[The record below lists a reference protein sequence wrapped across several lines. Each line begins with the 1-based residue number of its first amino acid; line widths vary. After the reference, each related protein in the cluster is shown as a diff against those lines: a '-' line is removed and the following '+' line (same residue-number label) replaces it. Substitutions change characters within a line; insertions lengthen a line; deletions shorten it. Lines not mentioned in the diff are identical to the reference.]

1 MTEDGQLSSVLSIC
15 KLLPQKW
22 KLRHVRRRVFRP
34 SAAENVER
42 IRRGATDVVICRT
55 HDKLR
60 AGRALTELSNHE
72 MIAKLWVVEQHI
84 IPFKPRRVDRVVI
97 ISVVAERDIRRA
109 DDVLLEYSSSLCLFW
124 LLFHHKICEHN
135 ATPDHSLLANDAV
148 SAMQKKRFCCDKG
161 VRRDGLS
168 VRETLQFVADRR
180 CNALSLIVL
189 ADIQP
194 VQIAAFI
201 QYPRIRHSHHF
212 LSQQPSC
219 APERRVPCLHINRF
233 GHPRIQLFLRIVL
246 GLEKEFRHQCPVR
259 RCVFSKLHMLSS
271 QTLIYFS
278 ISLAHSVQASDSFKP
293 SSCQIPA

>member
-135 ATPDHSLLANDAV
+135 ATPDHFLFAHDAV
-148 SAMQKKRFCCDKG
+148 SAMQEKRPC
-161 VRRDGLS
+161 RDGSVCRECLS
-168 VRETLQFVADRR
+168 SREALQFVADRR
-180 CNALSLIVL
+180 CNTLPLIVL
-189 ADIQP
+189 MDIQP
-194 VQIAAFI
+194 VQIAGLIHVPKADNLAAFCRNDR
-201 QYPRIRHSHHF
+201 PVR
-212 LSQQPSC
+212 
-219 APERRVPCLHINRF
+219 PERLVPCL
-233 GHPRIQLFLRIVL
+233 
-246 GLEKEFRHQCPVR
+246 
-259 RCVFSKLHMLSS
+259 
-271 QTLIYFS
+271 
-278 ISLAHSVQASDSFKP
+278 
-293 SSCQIPA
+293 

>member
-1 MTEDGQLSSVLSIC
+1 M
-15 KLLPQKW
+15 
-22 KLRHVRRRVFRP
+22 RRRVFRP
-34 SAAENVER
+34 SAAENVEW
-42 IRRGATDVVICRT
+42 IRRGAADVVICRT

-60 AGRALTELSNHE
+60 AGRALTELPNHE
-72 MIAKLWVVEQHI
+72 MIAKLRVVEQHI

-97 ISVVAERDIRRA
+97 ISVVADRDIRRA
-109 DDVLLEYSSSLCLFW
+109 DDVLLEYSSPLCLFW
-124 LLFHHKICEHN
+124 LLFITKFVST
-135 ATPDHSLLANDAV
+135 TPRRITPCLRTTRYPRCRKTV
-148 SAMQKKRFCCDKG
+148 CCDKG

>member
-1 MTEDGQLSSVLSIC
+1 M
-15 KLLPQKW
+15 
-22 KLRHVRRRVFRP
+22 RRRVFRP

-42 IRRGATDVVICRT
+42 IRRGAADVVICRT

-60 AGRALTELSNHE
+60 AGRALTELPNHE
-72 MIAKLWVVEQHI
+72 MIAKLRVVEQHI

-97 ISVVAERDIRRA
+97 ISVVADRDIRRA
-109 DDVLLEYSSSLCLFW
+109 DDVLLEYSSPLCLFW

-135 ATPDHSLLANDAV
+135 AAPDHSLLANDAV

-194 VQIAAFI
+194 VQIAALI

-219 APERRVPCLHINRF
+219 APERRVPCLQINRF

-246 GLEKEFRHQCPVR
+246 GLEKEFHHQCQVR

>member
-42 IRRGATDVVICRT
+42 IRRGAADVVICRT

-60 AGRALTELSNHE
+60 AGRALTELPNHE
-72 MIAKLWVVEQHI
+72 MIAKLRVVEQHI

-194 VQIAAFI
+194 VQIAGLIHVPKADNLAAFCRNDR
-201 QYPRIRHSHHF
+201 PVR
-212 LSQQPSC
+212 
-219 APERRVPCLHINRF
+219 PERLVPCL
-233 GHPRIQLFLRIVL
+233 
-246 GLEKEFRHQCPVR
+246 
-259 RCVFSKLHMLSS
+259 
-271 QTLIYFS
+271 
-278 ISLAHSVQASDSFKP
+278 
-293 SSCQIPA
+293 

>member
-1 MTEDGQLSSVLSIC
+1 MSFSGCFFITKFV
-15 KLLPQKW
+15 
-22 KLRHVRRRVFRP
+22 
-34 SAAENVER
+34 
-42 IRRGATDVVICRT
+42 
-55 HDKLR
+55 
-60 AGRALTELSNHE
+60 
-72 MIAKLWVVEQHI
+72 
-84 IPFKPRRVDRVVI
+84 
-97 ISVVAERDIRRA
+97 
-109 DDVLLEYSSSLCLFW
+109 
-124 LLFHHKICEHN
+124 EHN

-219 APERRVPCLHINRF
+219 APERRVPCLQINRF

-246 GLEKEFRHQCPVR
+246 GLEKRVPPSVP
-259 RCVFSKLHMLSS
+259 S
-271 QTLIYFS
+271 QKVCILEATYAVLTN
-278 ISLAHSVQASDSFKP
+278 SDLL
-293 SSCQIPA
+293 

>member
-1 MTEDGQLSSVLSIC
+1 MTEDGQSSSVLSIC
-15 KLLPQKW
+15 KPIPQKW

-34 SAAENVER
+34 SAAENVEW
-42 IRRGATDVVICRT
+42 IRRGAADVVICRT

-60 AGRALTELSNHE
+60 AGRALTELPNHE
-72 MIAKLWVVEQHI
+72 MIAKLRVVEQHI

-97 ISVVAERDIRRA
+97 ISVVADRDIRRA
-109 DDVLLEYSSSLCLFW
+109 DDVLLEYSSPLCLFW

-135 ATPDHSLLANDAV
+135 AAPDHSLLANDAV

-212 LSQQPSC
+212 Y
-219 APERRVPCLHINRF
+219 RNNR
-233 GHPRIQLFLRIVL
+233 L
-246 GLEKEFRHQCPVR
+246 VR
-259 RCVFSKLHMLSS
+259 RKDASHAC
-271 QTLIYFS
+271 
-278 ISLAHSVQASDSFKP
+278 ISTASVTHA
-293 SSCQIPA
+293 SSCSCE